1 MKMLGLKITD
11 YFPTCSLHIRE
22 LRPVNIQKHISE
34 QRIQSSVSGFLG
46 QFFFSGPHMCL
57 QMHVSFPICVHVY
70 ACKFPYVCMHVICMC
85 VCVQICLCMHTCA
98 YKCAGMTLGIPACL
112 CVCACMHTRIK
123 ADMNSYLCIYA
134 FTAPLQKNMC
144 RHKCV
149 TYFGL

>member
-1 MKMLGLKITD
+1 
-11 YFPTCSLHIRE
+11 
-22 LRPVNIQKHISE
+22 
-34 QRIQSSVSGFLG
+34 
-46 QFFFSGPHMCL
+46 MCL

-70 ACKFPYVCMHVICMC
+70 ACKFPYVCMHVICVC

-98 YKCAGMTLGIPACL
+98 YKFAGMTLGMPACL

-123 ADMNSYLCIYA
+123 ADMKSYLCIYA